1 MEDRGQ
7 HILVIRAITDGKT
20 RYLTAKKLNQLF
32 REVSF
37 SVWKS
42 KLEEGGRTVVMRSDN
57 EKDLEPYKRSLETL
71 GAELEVVEQKTIG
84 GAKVF

>member
-1 MEDRGQ
+1 MEERGQ

-37 SVWKS
+37 SVWKA
-42 KLEEGGRTVVMRSDN
+42 KLEEGGRTVVMRAEN
-57 EKDLEPYKRSLETL
+57 EEELEPYKRSLEPL
-71 GAELEVVEQKTIG
+71 GAELEVVEQTTIG
-84 GAKVF
+84 GAKLY